1 MNSFRRTLLA
11 VVTLTSLVFSAGD
24 DPSRARSLA
33 TKVFCSC
40 GCREVLSE
48 CSHPECTMK
57 GSMKQEIA
65 SAVQSGKTDD
75 DILANLERKYGAGI
89 LLVPAFHG
97 FNVFLWIVPLAAAL
111 ISVAIFVWRRRS
123 GASKIS

>member
-1 MNSFRRTLLA
+1 VNSFRRTLLA

-40 GCREVLSE
+40 GCREVLS
-48 CSHPECTMK
+48 TMK

-65 SAVQSGKTDD
+65 SAVHSGKTDD
-75 DILANLERKYGAGI
+75 DILANLGRKYGAGI
-89 LLVPAFHG
+89 FLVPAFHG

-123 GASKIS
+123 GASKMS